1 MSIEMRFFWDPW
13 WLDPLTELLWL
24 VGTSVLL
31 WLAYV
36 AVRWSLVLADVV
48 DHAGSSE
55 GGDQA

>member
-1 MSIEMRFFWDPW
+1 MRFFWDPW